1 MPHDPAPAAGGTDDD
16 DETSESRPAVTWLV
30 LAGVAV
36 AIGLWL
42 WTRSTPGATMTIA
55 PIGAPSEPAASRQA
69 AAAAPAPAIP
79 DAHAPAAPMPAAE
92 PERAAPAPLAAS
104 TTTPAPAALED
115 VVARALGSVV
125 MVEAANSRGTGFFVA
140 PDLVVS
146 NEHVVGRETLV
157 TIRLHDGATRPARV
171 ERTVPE
177 VDLAVLRVSG
187 ATTSQVLSLGS
198 ADAARVGQEVI
209 AIGSALGLQST
220 VTRGIVSAK
229 RRSGTVSMLQT
240 DAAINPGNSGGPLLD
255 RSGLVLGVTTLKAG
269 GNAEGVGFAVA
280 AEHVRALLDGR
291 SPVAVAAASPA
302 PPSPAASPSPSPMP
316 ALGPTPDRVRE
327 ANLAAL
333 EREMRTLSEQ
343 AAEVDSQWSR
353 FAGICRPRTTGEG
366 DRAWF
371 ALATSAPVLD
381 GRDNN
386 CSYWLRDLQRAATV
400 FGEAMRSLAESTRRA
415 GLLPGDFRSLRR
427 QYRLDWTGFDR

>member
-1 MPHDPAPAAGGTDDD
+1 MPRDSAPAAGAPDDD
-16 DETSESRPAVTWLV
+16 GDDEAAASRPAVTWLV
-30 LAGVAV
+30 LAGGAVTVA
-36 AIGLWL
+36 LWL
-42 WTRSTPGATMTIA
+42 YARPEPAATMTAA
-55 PIGAPSEPAASRQA
+55 PLAAPAS
-69 AAAAPAPAIP
+69 AAAAPALPSPTTSPAAP
-79 DAHAPAAPMPAAE
+79 APAAPAPPADPA
-92 PERAAPAPLAAS
+92 RTIPAPGP
-104 TTTPAPAALED
+104 TTTAAATPAALED
-115 VVARALGSVV
+115 VIARALNSVV

-140 PDLVVS
+140 PDVVVT

-171 ERTVPE
+171 ERTVAD

-187 ATTSQVLSLGS
+187 ATASQVLSLGS

-229 RRSGTVSMLQT
+229 RRAGAVAMLQT

-255 RSGLVLGVTTLKAG
+255 RSGVVIGVTTLKAG
-269 GNAEGVGFAVA
+269 GQAEGVGFAVA

-291 SPVAVAAASPA
+291 APLAVAAASPSPPTPA
-302 PPSPAASPSPSPMP
+302 AGPGPSPLP
-316 ALGPTPDRVRE
+316 ALGPTPDRVRD

-333 EREMRTLSEQ
+333 EREMRTLAEQ
-343 AAEVDSQWSR
+343 AAQVDSQWER
-353 FAGICRPRTTGEG
+353 FASVCRPRSTGDG

-400 FGEAMRSLAESTRRA
+400 FGEAMRSLGESTRRA
-415 GLLPGDFRSLRR
+415 GLLPGDLRGLRR
-427 QYRLDWTGFDR
+427 QYRLDWIGFDR